1 MSTESSQVYS
11 VARGTAYLTTQQGV
25 IYLTYFIFYVIVAR
39 ILTREEIG
47 QVGLL
52 TAALAFFNAL
62 TLLALPATATRFISR
77 NIGSLQP
84 QAAGAVARTTLRL
97 TLSIAIPSTLATILL
112 ASFFSKFLF
121 GSQDFTLLLAA
132 TAISGL
138 LFDLIL
144 LFGGYFLGAGEFSSQ
159 VYQNILYF
167 VLSRSSGL
175 LLAIVGLGVLGIVL
189 GWIAG
194 GTATLILSLYL
205 WGGKLPHGKNYPVK
219 PLLVFTLP
227 LFISSLI
234 TLAQQWGDITIL
246 QVRLGQ
252 LSTVGGYYLAVTG
265 VGFLSVLWTP
275 ISNALL
281 PALSASAGANASRRI
296 SESVNL
302 AIRLTRL
309 TVLPISASLAAIA
322 PTALSVVYG
331 SGYTSDALPLSIL
344 ALSCVFVAESA
355 ILAAT
360 LQAIGKTGKLLQ
372 ITALA
377 TALDLATVVSL
388 ATDLG
393 PVAGAIGRALLY
405 LTVVYLARKSL
416 KAEITMAS
424 HEGIMEGLGLALG
437 VGLPLF
443 ATDQL
448 LIQLSLL
455 PLLRLPVLLA
465 VFTTGYLILSRR
477 LQVFRP
483 GDFTIL
489 KDALPHR
496 FHPFLRKVELLVMG
510 SAER

>member
-1 MSTESSQVYS
+1 MTETS
-11 VARGTAYLTTQQGV
+11 VAYNVPRGTAYLTSQQAI
-25 IYLTYFIFYVIVAR
+25 IYLTFFIFYIILAR

-52 TAALAFFNAL
+52 TAALAFFNTL
-62 TLLALPATATRFISR
+62 TLLALPATTTRFISR

-97 TLSIAIPSTLATILL
+97 TLSIAVPSTLATILL

-121 GSQDFTLLLAA
+121 GSQDFSLMLAI
-132 TAISGL
+132 TAVSGL
-138 LFDLIL
+138 LFDLVL
-144 LFGGYFLGAGEFSSQ
+144 LYGAYFLGAGDFASQ
-159 VYQNILYF
+159 VYQNITYF
-167 VLSRSSGL
+167 ALSRGSGL
-175 LLAIVGLGVLGIVL
+175 LFAILGLRVLGIVL
-189 GWIAG
+189 GWIVG
-194 GTATLILSLYL
+194 GTATLLLSLYL
-205 WGGKLPHGKNYPVK
+205 WRGRLLHERSYPVK

-234 TLAQQWGDITIL
+234 NLAQQWGDITIL

-281 PALSASAGANASRRI
+281 PALSASVGANASRRI
-296 SESVNL
+296 SDSVNL
-302 AIRLTRL
+302 ATRLIRLA
-309 TVLPISASLAAIA
+309 VLPISVSLAAVA
-322 PTALSVVYG
+322 PTALTLVYG
-331 SGYTSDALPLSIL
+331 PSYTSDAVPLAIL
-344 ALSCVFVAESA
+344 ALSCVFVAEAA

-360 LQAIGKTGKLLQ
+360 LQAMGKTKKLLQ
-372 ITALA
+372 ITAVA
-377 TALDLATVVSL
+377 TALDLAIVGSF

-405 LTVVYLARKSL
+405 VTVVYLARKSL
-416 KAEITMAS
+416 KAEITITPHKGIMAS
-424 HEGIMEGLGLALG
+424 LTLALA

-448 LIQLSLL
+448 LIQISLL

-465 VFTTGYLILSRR
+465 VFTTSYLILSRR
-477 LQVFRP
+477 LKIFKP

-496 FHPFLRKVELLVMG
+496 FHPFLRKVENLVMG
-510 SAER
+510 SAEQ